1 MTPGKFT
8 VVELNLF
15 RHRQPNSRGEGIFKF
30 CHQLTKLET
39 GPLRKVAS
47 PVLLPTVA
55 GNLEA
60 LIFWEE
66 RICLHAME
74 LVPSV
79 FDILEYFKNI
89 LPSVESL

>member
-15 RHRQPNSRGEGIFKF
+15 RHRQPNSRGERIFKF

-55 GNLEA
+55 SNLEA
-60 LIFWEE
+60 LIFEYMLIIND
-66 RICLHAME
+66 ICSFRL
-74 LVPSV
+74 LDTTRSV
-79 FDILEYFKNI
+79 
-89 LPSVESL
+89 